1 MPDNNEN
8 GLLDSMRSR
17 LRQEKE
23 RLAVARG
30 KDLKVVGYF
39 CPYFPEELV
48 LSAGMLPV
56 RLEVGG
62 GEYPALD
69 GVCLTGKCEGME
81 EPEERFNVPVFKL
94 NLPPADRYR
103 NDHNARGVL
112 EKELRGL
119 RKSLEGLSGRFITYL
134 DDIRAIILCNQIR
147 EKLRRLY
154 EYPADDRSPLEWRQV
169 FEITQAGG
177 VMGRRAFL
185 EELAKIEKA
194 LGARKASGVAV
205 DSRIRLMITGSC
217 MSGIERL
224 NEIINKAGGIIVAD
238 YACPAGMLLR
248 KKVPVFGIAERPL
261 ESLSERYLYNAPCEC
276 RGDTRGRLDHM
287 IRIAKNYRVH
297 GLLYYNPGNLDAL
310 REDYKLV
317 DNAFYRELSVPAFL
331 VNGSDLEA
339 ENTQAKIKEFID
351 IIGGRV

>member
-1 MPDNNEN
+1 MTDNSEN

-17 LRQEKE
+17 LKQEKE

-30 KDLKVVGYF
+30 KGLKVVGFF

-69 GVCLTGKCEGME
+69 GVCLTCKCEGME
-81 EPEERFNVPVFKL
+81 EPEEKFNVPVFKL

-112 EKELRGL
+112 EKELREL
-119 RKSLEGLSGRFITYL
+119 RKSLGGLSGRRITYL
-134 DDIRAIILCNQIR
+134 DDMRAIILCNRIR

-154 EYPADDRSPLEWRQV
+154 EYPAEGRSPLEWRQV
-169 FEITQAGG
+169 FEITRAGG
-177 VMGRRAFL
+177 VMDRRAFL
-185 EELAKIEKA
+185 EELVKIEKA
-194 LGARKASGVAV
+194 LGSRKTSGVAL

-224 NEIINKAGGIIVAD
+224 SGFINKAGGIIVAD
-238 YACPAGMLLR
+238 YACQAGMLLR
-248 KKVPVFGIAERPL
+248 KRAPVFGIAERPL
-261 ESLSERYLYNAPCEC
+261 ESFSERYLYNAPCEC
-276 RGDTRGRLDHM
+276 RGDARGRLDRM
-287 IRIAKNYRVH
+287 LRIARNYRVH
-297 GLLYYNPGNLDAL
+297 GLLYYNPGNLNAL
-310 REDYKLV
+310 RQDYRLV
-317 DNAFYRELSVPAFL
+317 DNVFYQELSVPVFL
-331 VNGSDLEA
+331 VNGNELEA
-339 ENTQAKIKEFID
+339 EDTKAKIKEYID